1 MLRVLNYKHLL
12 FFLIIVLQMVVFNYP
27 YIAKIEPRTVHA
39 WRQFD
44 CLSFAQSFYH
54 NRGTLLE
61 PSVNNLGNTLTGK
74 AASDF
79 PIVQFLVGNIWKI
92 TGVHTIIYRLIN
104 LAFLVFGLFYIY
116 KLFLEEFKNKIFAA
130 CFAAL
135 IFSSANLSYY
145 GISTISDIQAFS
157 LSMIGFYFFYNWIKT
172 KSNQKLILFVSVF
185 SLAGLLKASSAMV
198 YLLCL
203 LYLFF
208 EAIEN
213 KKVKLS
219 LFSKQNILKSF
230 LLLLPFLIWSAWFIY
245 ANNYNIK
252 NRNSFFLVGTL
263 PIWDLQPQRISDNF
277 NSLIFNLLPQILNP
291 FLLIG
296 VLIFIIANSF
306 FNLKK
311 YFSASLILI
320 SCVVIFIAYI
330 LLFFDAFDV
339 HDYYLITSTGIVV
352 VALFFIFKI
361 IYHNYVINNF
371 KIVWTVLLIM
381 LLFNTY
387 TSGIK
392 TWKKINCNVNNI
404 ENSIVFNA
412 FEQKNFFWIYWFD
425 RQYYKALE
433 DPKLDI
439 KKIGVLESDTIL
451 CLGDGTIN
459 RSLYLLDRVGYT
471 SVNTSEDNAAN
482 FVNNHKNIK
491 YIFVID
497 PGLKKNTKL
506 TTLLTNKVF
515 EKESL
520 SIYKIKKL

>member
-1 MLRVLNYKHLL
+1 LL
-12 FFLIIVLQMVVFNYP
+12 
-27 YIAKIEPRTVHA
+27 
-39 WRQFD
+39 
-44 CLSFAQSFYH
+44 
-54 NRGTLLE
+54 
-61 PSVNNLGNTLTGK
+61 
-74 AASDF
+74 
-79 PIVQFLVGNIWKI
+79 
-92 TGVHTIIYRLIN
+92 
-104 LAFLVFGLFYIY
+104 
-116 KLFLEEFKNKIFAA
+116 
-130 CFAAL
+130 
-135 IFSSANLSYY
+135 
-145 GISTISDIQAFS
+145 
-157 LSMIGFYFFYNWIKT
+157 
-172 KSNQKLILFVSVF
+172 
-185 SLAGLLKASSAMV
+185 
-198 YLLCL
+198 
-203 LYLFF
+203 
-208 EAIEN
+208 
-213 KKVKLS
+213 
-219 LFSKQNILKSF
+219 
-230 LLLLPFLIWSAWFIY
+230 
-245 ANNYNIK
+245 
-252 NRNSFFLVGTL
+252 GTL

-482 FVNNHKNIK
+482 FVNDHKNIK

-520 SIYKIKKL
+520 SIYKIE